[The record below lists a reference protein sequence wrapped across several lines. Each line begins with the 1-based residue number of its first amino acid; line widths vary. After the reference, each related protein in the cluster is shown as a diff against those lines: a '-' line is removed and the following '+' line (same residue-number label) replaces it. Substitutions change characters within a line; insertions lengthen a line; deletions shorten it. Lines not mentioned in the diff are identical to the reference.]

1 MAKNEENNR
10 ELNINMKINRSA
22 KDGIFDYSKEYTN
35 YNEKIEKNKFI
46 FKNKNNIIKI
56 YDSQDDGENE
66 EMELVNVNKKN
77 NSFQLNIIHFLY
89 QDSFFFIENINNYF
103 WYVINSDFDTIR
115 NTNDDYY
122 ISKNDIIKIG
132 VVKYIVREIKITNNN
147 QKNNYYGENDPM
159 KYDLEKNC
167 YKQMKKKLSSLNP
180 PILDCTKCE
189 YCGCLL
195 IKFCKCDQFDHFKE
209 IKNWTKEHIVKKKNI
224 GKTFRYYHFNDLYKC
239 DKCNTWLPL
248 KFKLN
253 IKEPF
258 QCKLNDNDEEFL
270 NYNIGDDI
278 TFDFIKINKPND
290 SDYLILESI
299 EYEDKFKKSS
309 VKKSI
314 HVIKLT
320 GEDIK
325 IGRKDFKD
333 QNDAIDVLV
342 DDSSVCKEHA
352 IIKYDNGK
360 LLLKN
365 LSRVAGTLVFIPKF
379 KINISEKKVLLQIDK
394 VSLEAQ
400 VIIKQD
406 SNEEGGSK

>member
-1 MAKNEENNR
+1 MEKIEENNR
-10 ELNINMKINRSA
+10 ELNINIKINRSA

-195 IKFCKCDQFDHFKE
+195 IKCCKCDQFDHFKE
-209 IKNWTKEHIVKKKNI
+209 YKKWTEKYIPKKENI
-224 GKTFRYYHFNDLYKC
+224 GKIVRNYYFSKLYKC
-239 DKCNTWLPL
+239 DKCNTCVPL

-290 SDYLILESI
+290 SDYLILESF
-299 EYEDKFKKSS
+299 EYED
-309 VKKSI
+309 
-314 HVIKLT
+314 
-320 GEDIK
+320 
-325 IGRKDFKD
+325 
-333 QNDAIDVLV
+333 
-342 DDSSVCKEHA
+342 
-352 IIKYDNGK
+352 
-360 LLLKN
+360 
-365 LSRVAGTLVFIPKF
+365 
-379 KINISEKKVLLQIDK
+379 SEKLIVKNPK
-394 VSLEAQ
+394 
-400 VIIKQD
+400 
-406 SNEEGGSK
+406 